1 MLVDTQTPV
10 DSWRK
15 FDFLLNLQIELLNAG
30 KDDFDQWTA
39 CEVPFR
45 WSKYT
50 TVTFNYRQKKNSKS
64 DVAACFLGNGKAL
77 VLRVLRYYCFKLQSN
92 FRYNYPHQSKAL
104 IATDAVSVS
113 AHSRKTLHPLF
124 FSLSLSL
131 SLSLCDVRQ
140 SNRIIDLA
148 SCNRKSLTKEKTS
161 KQKKT
166 AS

>member
-1 MLVDTQTPV
+1 MAT
-10 DSWRK
+10 
-15 FDFLLNLQIELLNAG
+15 
-30 KDDFDQWTA
+30 
-39 CEVPFR
+39 
-45 WSKYT
+45 
-50 TVTFNYRQKKNSKS
+50 
-64 DVAACFLGNGKAL
+64 CFLGNGKAL

-113 AHSRKTLHPLF
+113 AQSRKTLHPLF

-161 KQKKT
+161 KQKNKNSQFQLDQIINKSCHFYLYNCKFYKHMLT
-166 AS
+166 PEASAYWQWLLWFFSEELRSYY